1 MSSGKDGSSAMEVI
15 SLFGYSAASLPG
27 AERCLAFSVNKVHHL
42 AWCALN
48 RSGGLLASV
57 RVIWK
62 SATMDAG
69 KISLEQLSSSQGERL
84 STGGNP
90 SPNVSKSGRSPSP
103 AFNLTQSG
111 KTETQTLLQVQ
122 QLSVPPPSQ
131 PLSQFVKRSP
141 SPAVGLFQST
151 SSGRSPSPSITSAAY
166 SSPSSASLAHGNQSS
181 TASSGPSTSD
191 GPPPPKRKRLFHR
204 ELKYMMHGFGDDPN
218 PYSETVDLVEE
229 LVVQFITEM
238 TVKAMEV
245 GKSGRVHVNDIIF
258 IIRKDPK
265 KYSRVKDLLM
275 MKEQIDK
282 AKKAFSDDSEP
293 LEL

>member
-1 MSSGKDGSSAMEVI
+1 
-15 SLFGYSAASLPG
+15 
-27 AERCLAFSVNKVHHL
+27 
-42 AWCALN
+42 
-48 RSGGLLASV
+48 
-57 RVIWK
+57 
-62 SATMDAG
+62 MDSAG

-84 STGGNP
+84 STSVSP
-90 SPNVSKSGRSPSP
+90 SPNISKSGRSPSP

-111 KTETQTLLQVQ
+111 KTETQSLPLQVQ
-122 QLSVPPPSQ
+122 QLSVPSSSQ
-131 PLSQFVKRSP
+131 PLSQLVKRSP

-151 SSGRSPSPSITSAAY
+151 SSGRSPSPSIASASHA
-166 SSPSSASLAHGNQSS
+166 SPSPSASGLAAHGSQN
-181 TASSGPSTSD
+181 SGPSAGD
-191 GPPPPKRKRLFHR
+191 GPPPPKRKRMFHR

-229 LVVQFITEM
+229 LVIQFITEM

>member
-1 MSSGKDGSSAMEVI
+1 MCVYRSTKLMEKM
-15 SLFGYSAASLPG
+15 P
-27 AERCLAFSVNKVHHL
+27 
-42 AWCALN
+42 
-48 RSGGLLASV
+48 
-57 RVIWK
+57 
-62 SATMDAG
+62 
-69 KISLEQLSSSQGERL
+69 LEQLNFAQQEQL
-84 STGGNP
+84 STRKSS
-90 SPNVSKSGRSPSP
+90 SPNVSINATSPSP
-103 AFNLTQSG
+103 APSLTQGGGIGGNKDSPS
-111 KTETQTLLQVQ
+111 LLHPPQHQ
-122 QLSVPPPSQ
+122 HQL
-131 PLSQFVKRSP
+131 FVKRSP
-141 SPAVGLFQST
+141 SPAVGLLQSAAT
-151 SSGRSPSPSITSAAY
+151 GRSPSPSVAHMTS
-166 SSPSSASLAHGNQSS
+166 NE
-181 TASSGPSTSD
+181 
-191 GPPPPKRKRLFHR
+191 GPPPSKRKKLFHR

-229 LVVQFITEM
+229 LVIQFITEM

>member
-1 MSSGKDGSSAMEVI
+1 M
-15 SLFGYSAASLPG
+15 
-27 AERCLAFSVNKVHHL
+27 
-42 AWCALN
+42 
-48 RSGGLLASV
+48 
-57 RVIWK
+57 
-62 SATMDAG
+62 
-69 KISLEQLSSSQGERL
+69 SLEQLSSSQGERAA
-84 STGGNP
+84 TGGNP

-103 AFNLTQSG
+103 ALALTQSG
-111 KTETQTLLQVQ
+111 RTESQSLLQVQ
-122 QLSVPPPSQ
+122 QQQLSVPSSSPQFSQ
-131 PLSQFVKRSP
+131 LVKRSP
-141 SPAVGLFQST
+141 SPAVGLFQSAL
-151 SSGRSPSPSITSAAY
+151 SGRSPSPSLSGTAY
-166 SSPSSASLAHGNQSS
+166 SSPSSAGVAHGGSS
-181 TASSGPSTSD
+181 TASSGGPSASD

-265 KYSRVKDLLM
+265 KYARVKDLLM

-293 LEL
+293 LEI

>member
-1 MSSGKDGSSAMEVI
+1 MDKIPLDQFNSAQQ
-15 SLFGYSAASLPG
+15 
-27 AERCLAFSVNKVHHL
+27 
-42 AWCALN
+42 
-48 RSGGLLASV
+48 
-57 RVIWK
+57 
-62 SATMDAG
+62 
-69 KISLEQLSSSQGERL
+69 EQLPTRKS
-84 STGGNP
+84 P
-90 SPNVSKSGRSPSP
+90 SPNVSINARSPSP
-103 AFNLTQSG
+103 ASNLAQGSSVGGSKDSQS
-111 KTETQTLLQVQ
+111 LL
-122 QLSVPPPSQ
+122 PPPQ
-131 PLSQFVKRSP
+131 RQLFVKRSP
-141 SPAVGLFQST
+141 SPAIGLLQSAAT
-151 SSGRSPSPSITSAAY
+151 GRSPSPSIGASSFT
-166 SSPSSASLAHGNQSS
+166 SPSPIVSPM
-181 TASSGPSTSD
+181 TSSGASE
-191 GPPPPKRKRLFHR
+191 GPPPSKRKKLFHR

-229 LVVQFITEM
+229 LVIQFITEM

>member
-1 MSSGKDGSSAMEVI
+1 
-15 SLFGYSAASLPG
+15 
-27 AERCLAFSVNKVHHL
+27 
-42 AWCALN
+42 
-48 RSGGLLASV
+48 
-57 RVIWK
+57 
-62 SATMDAG
+62 MDTG
-69 KISLEQLSSSQGERL
+69 KISLEKLSSSQGERL
-84 STGGNP
+84 STSGNP
-90 SPNVSKSGRSPSP
+90 SSNTSKSGRSPSP
-103 AFNLTQSG
+103 AFNLTQG
-111 KTETQTLLQVQ
+111 VKTETQSLLQVQ
-122 QLSVPPPSQ
+122 QLSVPSPSQ

-141 SPAVGLFQST
+141 SPAVGLFQSA
-151 SSGRSPSPSITSAAY
+151 SSGRSPSPSIA
-166 SSPSSASLAHGNQSS
+166 SASLGHGSHSS
-181 TASSGPSTSD
+181 TASSGPSGTSD

>member
-15 SLFGYSAASLPG
+15 PLFGYGAASLPG
-27 AERCLAFSVNKVHHL
+27 AEMVFSFFVNKVHRL
-42 AWCALN
+42 AWCALD
-48 RSGGLLASV
+48 RSGGLLISV

-62 SATMDAG
+62 PATMDAG
-69 KISLEQLSSSQGERL
+69 KISLEQLSSIQGERL
-84 STGGNP
+84 STSGNP
-90 SPNVSKSGRSPSP
+90 SSNISKRGRSPSP

-111 KTETQTLLQVQ
+111 KTETQSLLQVQ

-151 SSGRSPSPSITSAAY
+151 SSGRSPSPSIASAAF
-166 SSPSSASLAHGNQSS
+166 SSPSPASLAHGSQSS

>member
-1 MSSGKDGSSAMEVI
+1 MV
-15 SLFGYSAASLPG
+15 
-27 AERCLAFSVNKVHHL
+27 C
-42 AWCALN
+42 
-48 RSGGLLASV
+48 
-57 RVIWK
+57 VIWK
-62 SATMDAG
+62 SVTMDAIA
-69 KISLEQLSSSQGERL
+69 KIQLEQKGSSQGEQPTTSR
-84 STGGNP
+84 NP
-90 SPNVSKSGRSPSP
+90 SPSVSKTGRSPSP

-111 KTETQTLLQVQ
+111 KTESQSLLQKVHQQ
-122 QLSVPPPSQ
+122 QLSVPSPSQ
-131 PLSQFVKRSP
+131 QFSQLVRRSP

-151 SSGRSPSPSITSAAY
+151 SSGRSPSPSIGIAAH
-166 SSPSSASLAHGNQSS
+166 SSPSQASVAHGSS
-181 TASSGPSTSD
+181 SGSSGPSASE

-204 ELKYMMHGFGDDPN
+204 ELKYMMHGFGDDVN
-218 PYSETVDLVEE
+218 PYSESVDLVEE

-293 LEL
+293 VEL

>member
-1 MSSGKDGSSAMEVI
+1 MPPRVVCSNKKWRDSRLGARYLEI
-15 SLFGYSAASLPG
+15 S
-27 AERCLAFSVNKVHHL
+27 HT
-42 AWCALN
+42 AL
-48 RSGGLLASV
+48 
-57 RVIWK
+57 
-62 SATMDAG
+62 MDAG
-69 KISLEQLSSSQGERL
+69 KISLEQLSSSQGERI

-90 SPNVSKSGRSPSP
+90 SANVSKTGRSPSP
-103 AFNLTQSG
+103 AFNLTQGIKSEG
-111 KTETQTLLQVQ
+111 QSILQTVQ
-122 QLSVPPPSQ
+122 QLSVPSPASQ

-151 SSGRSPSPSITSAAY
+151 SSGRSPSPSIAAATY
-166 SSPSSASLAHGNQSS
+166 SSSSPATLAHGGQSS
-181 TASSGPSTSD
+181 TSSSGD

>member
-1 MSSGKDGSSAMEVI
+1 
-15 SLFGYSAASLPG
+15 
-27 AERCLAFSVNKVHHL
+27 
-42 AWCALN
+42 
-48 RSGGLLASV
+48 
-57 RVIWK
+57 
-62 SATMDAG
+62 MDAG
-69 KISLEQLSSSQGERL
+69 KISLEKLSSSQGERL

-90 SPNVSKSGRSPSP
+90 STNVNKTGRSPSP
-103 AFNLTQSG
+103 AFNLTQGG
-111 KTETQTLLQVQ
+111 KSEAQSLLQVQ
-122 QLSVPPPSQ
+122 QLSVPSASQ

-151 SSGRSPSPSITSAAY
+151 SSGRSPSPSIAAAAY
-166 SSPSSASLAHGNQSS
+166 SSSSPASLAHGSQSS
-181 TASSGPSTSD
+181 SSD
-191 GPPPPKRKRLFHR
+191 GPPPPKKKRLFHR

-293 LEL
+293 LEI

>member
-1 MSSGKDGSSAMEVI
+1 MDSS
-15 SLFGYSAASLPG
+15 
-27 AERCLAFSVNKVHHL
+27 
-42 AWCALN
+42 
-48 RSGGLLASV
+48 
-57 RVIWK
+57 
-62 SATMDAG
+62 
-69 KISLEQLSSSQGERL
+69 KISLEQLSSSQGERISTSGNL
-84 STGGNP
+84 SST
-90 SPNVSKSGRSPSP
+90 VSKTGRSPSP

-111 KTETQTLLQVQ
+111 KTETQSLQVHQPQ
-122 QLSVPPPSQ
+122 QLSVPSPSQ
-131 PLSQFVKRSP
+131 PLSHLVKRSP
-141 SPAVGLFQST
+141 SPAVSLLQST
-151 SSGRSPSPSITSAAY
+151 GRGRSPSPSITSAAY
-166 SSPSSASLAHGNQSS
+166 STPPASVAHG
-181 TASSGPSTSD
+181 SGPSTSE

-229 LVVQFITEM
+229 LVIQFITEM

-245 GKSGRVHVNDIIF
+245 GKSGKVHVNDIIF

>member
-1 MSSGKDGSSAMEVI
+1 
-15 SLFGYSAASLPG
+15 
-27 AERCLAFSVNKVHHL
+27 
-42 AWCALN
+42 
-48 RSGGLLASV
+48 
-57 RVIWK
+57 
-62 SATMDAG
+62 MDAG
-69 KISLEQLSSSQGERL
+69 KIQLDQKGSSRGERL
-84 STGGNP
+84 STSKNP
-90 SPNVSKSGRSPSP
+90 SPNVSKTGRSPSP

-111 KTETQTLLQVQ
+111 IKTETQSLLQVSQQQ
-122 QLSVPPPSQ
+122 QLSVPSPSKQ
-131 PLSQFVKRSP
+131 FSQLVRRSP
-141 SPAVGLFQST
+141 SPAVGLLHST
-151 SSGRSPSPSITSAAY
+151 GSGRSPSPSIGGATY
-166 SSPSSASLAHGNQSS
+166 SSSSPASIAHGSNS
-181 TASSGPSTSD
+181 TSSGQSTSD
-191 GPPPPKRKRLFHR
+191 REGPPPPKRKRLFHR
-204 ELKYMMHGFGDDPN
+204 ELKYMMHGFGDDAN